1 MSKLLDFLTD
11 LATNPQKQKA
21 FGQTPVALMDAAGLS
36 EADKAALSSGDKTKI
51 AAPFADEFP
60 HLAYGAIDPAPDPLP
75 DPDPSPPAEP
85 RPDSEPPE
93 SAIRV
98 SALAL

>member
-21 FGQTPVALMDAAGLS
+21 FGQTPAALMDAAGLS

-51 AAPFADEFP
+51 SALDEFCQ
-60 HLAYGAIDPAPDPLP
+60 LAYSAIDPAPDPLP

-98 SALAL
+98 SALAV